1 MLIFKDGHI
10 EGSVGGGNLEYAV
23 QKQAE
28 LLFQSLDTSQVMY
41 FSLSNEDAAK
51 EGMVCGGDACVL
63 LEKKQICYGKRK
75 EIDEYW

>member
-51 EGMVCGGDACVL
+51 EGMVCRGRCLCIV
-63 LEKKQICYGKRK
+63 KKA
-75 EIDEYW
+75 DMLW